1 LPLIVHRTG
10 ADPRF
15 LDISLDADDRIAQ
28 DRKAAKISNYAANSM
43 ARMSSLRSWLS
54 QWSIRL
60 SRADGPACLK
70 RTTVPVLVVRYSA
83 DGIVYPSQAKRWI
96 HAAGKRSSTFVL
108 TGARHFLRGQID
120 LQNTLADRLV
130 DWGRI
135 LN

>member
-1 LPLIVHRTG
+1 
-10 ADPRF
+10 
-15 LDISLDADDRIAQ
+15 
-28 DRKAAKISNYAANSM
+28 M

-83 DGIVYPSQAKRWI
+83 DGIVYPSQAEQWI
-96 HAAGKRSSTFVL
+96 HAAGKRSSIFVL

-120 LQNTLADRLV
+120 LQNTLADCLV
-130 DWGRI
+130 DWGRT